1 MPFLALLS
9 VAATARDI
17 YAAPVLLGLSVLVG
31 LWAGEAQGA
40 PTRFDQLAMRSTR
53 VLVACLACTF
63 AAVLV
68 MLAAAGSGVMYV
80 AVALAVLAV
89 SLTPLRF
96 AAQVQ
101 RRGDLHRSFL
111 ATYIA
116 YAAALS
122 LFFSVASLTGLGW
135 LLDRWLGT
143 KPWLMVVGMV
153 LGAVTGFY
161 QLFRL
166 ASKLS

>member
-1 MPFLALLS
+1 MIPGG
-9 VAATARDI
+9 D
-17 YAAPVLLGLSVLVG
+17 
-31 LWAGEAQGA
+31 
-40 PTRFDQLAMRSTR
+40 DQDTNRK
-53 VLVACLACTF
+53 
-63 AAVLV
+63 
-68 MLAAAGSGVMYV
+68 SG
-80 AVALAVLAV
+80 
-89 SLTPLRF
+89 
-96 AAQVQ
+96 
-101 RRGDLHRSFL
+101 
-111 ATYIA
+111 IA

-143 KPWLMVVGMV
+143 KPWLMVVCMV